1 MNPHDKNWRAD
12 LNITPDPET
21 PMLRLFLT
29 ACFGAICFGA
39 GVLYQQRQVIPLKSC
54 VVQPK
59 KAAMYE
65 SKGDVAYWRNYTRS
79 LPK

>member
-1 MNPHDKNWRAD
+1 MNPIEPAYPD
-12 LNITPDPET
+12 LGTVV
-21 PMLRLFLT
+21 LRLMLV
-29 ACFGAICFGA
+29 AGFGVICFGA

-54 VVQPK
+54 MVQPP

-65 SKGDVAYWRNYTRS
+65 SRGDVQYWRNYTKG

>member
-1 MNPHDKNWRAD
+1 MSP
-12 LNITPDPET
+12 IEPVYPDPGT
-21 PMLRLFLT
+21 VVLRLMLV
-29 ACFGAICFGA
+29 AAFGTICFGA

-65 SKGDVAYWRNYTRS
+65 SKGDVTYWRNYTRS